1 MGQELGRISGV
12 MLKDNLE
19 RQGADLSVDD
29 TLLYLDVTNK
39 SIGINTS
46 ATDAQTALIVNST
59 FKTTNLFASALKL
72 PTLTI
77 NTPNANTISST
88 TGNLYLNALGSI
100 ISPNIRTDDLNFDD
114 NIISSTTTN
123 QSIELRPH
131 GSGTVE
137 IPTDLNVTGD
147 IFATGDI
154 LIDGT
159 IVFGNNSSQDQ
170 VNVAAGVNSNF
181 LPTLDNFYS
190 LGENPST
197 GGNRWLNSYAS
208 SFHGQT
214 ITTGTVQ
221 SGGVDLTLRPGKIWF
236 VSKNGSDSNYGN
248 HQASA
253 FLTIKQALLSASA
266 GDEILIYPG
275 TYAEIMPLTVPAGVT
290 VKGTGIRSVNIIP
303 TVGTNNK
310 DVFLLNGE
318 TTISDLTVKDFYY
331 NSSADTGYAF
341 RFASDFR
348 VSTRSPYIQ
357 NVSVITKETTAGSLD
372 AGRGALVDGAVVNT
386 ATKEASMLFT
396 GVTMIVP
403 NADALTMTNGVR
415 VEWLNCFSYFANK
428 GFNATTGTGRYD
440 ANLSV
445 TRYGAEL
452 RSIGSATVYGTYG
465 AYASGPNTLLYLIDH
480 NFAYIGSGTTSLN
493 DPSLNNHTNE
503 VVEIGGGKIYYQSL
517 DNKGNFYVGDA
528 FSVDAETGN
537 VQFNG
542 VGVTA
547 QGVSS
552 INFSTGGQQ
561 TKINSLLV
569 STGNVQFAGNT
580 VSSTYGDV
588 NLLSP
593 TNKINLTQN
602 VSAKSNV
609 AIDNNFSLKGTL
621 TLGDQLVDMTEFKA
635 DTSSSILPSANRIY
649 SLGNDTFV
657 AGVGDPVI
665 LPGKRWNKV
674 INQLSVID
682 NNIQIFDNVIQTTLS
697 NADLELR
704 THSSGKILLENNELL
719 VSNQLTVNGTSTTKN
734 VNVTGYIHQ
743 TGSTIQTGNRN
754 VSNGAQLTGNISA
767 TVQAAFETITVS
779 YGSIATTMSNAD
791 LELRAAGSGQ
801 VVVPVTDVQI
811 QNNLNVLGTTSV
823 GNAAIINTLS
833 LPRLNDSDIIIF
845 DNQIATTG
853 LNHNLLLEAHSV
865 GKVIGASNVEI
876 TNKLTVD
883 GLSTLANTV
892 INGTITH
899 TGTSNQTGNTV
910 QTGNYNLSRNLAV
923 TQAAY
928 FNSITIVNNQITT
941 VNTNSD
947 LELRAAG
954 SGKVLVNDNLT
965 ITNNLR
971 VVGNTTTNSITNS
984 GTVTADTFTEGNI
997 VITQNYIAT
1006 TVGNDDLILSPNLS
1020 GTVTVATNGVLI
1032 SNDLSVTGTSTLG
1045 NTVIGS
1051 APSPALLTHT
1061 GTSNQT
1067 GNTTQTGDYFL
1078 SNNLTVTQ
1086 AAYFNN
1092 VTVVDN
1098 AISTSVTNSDLEL
1111 RAATTGRVVI
1121 DDVFRAAVNLQV
1133 DGLTTT
1139 NGLTNSGT
1147 ITSDKFSDGNILISN
1162 NYITTTTGD
1171 LTLIPNNNGL
1181 VSVAVDNVLI
1191 NNNLQVDGTS
1201 TLGNTVVG
1209 VTRTTTSIAAPIV
1222 IATPGFYS
1230 DRNND
1235 FLSPF
1240 TFVSSSGNYAII
1252 GQSDVSSVKIYNV
1265 TTGQLIHT
1273 LSDPAAG
1280 SYWGQGVAIDG
1291 NYAVVTDYVPRSNGL
1306 FPWYTSAISVFDV
1319 TTGNLLRS
1327 IAVDPNAGTGL
1338 GLELGPCID
1347 ISGNYAI
1354 LGGRRRARIYDIT
1367 TGNLVHILTNPI
1379 VGAIGWFGRAVAIL
1393 GNYAIVGDPE
1403 ALSSRGVAYIFD
1415 VTTGLLIRTINSPS
1429 FQTTNL
1435 FGGAVST
1442 DGTRVI
1448 IGAPRNNTP
1457 ASQSGIAYIF
1467 DVATGNLVHTLV
1479 NPNLSPSA
1487 DFFGSAVSLDGNYAV
1502 VGAYNTGFYSGAVY
1516 LFNVTTGNLVLTWD
1530 NPNIDNI
1537 LSVRLSPPP
1546 DFFGTSISLSGN
1558 TIIAGGGGDNGGT
1571 TFITSILAPN
1581 PATLTVTGPINRTGN
1596 VTETGNYTL
1605 SNNLTV
1611 SGTVSLANID
1621 IDNNVITTTDS
1632 NSDLELRAAS
1642 AGRIYASYGNVAIT
1656 NDLRINGITTTT
1668 SINNSGIVYSDTFKT
1683 TNLIISQNLI
1693 TSQLGTNIKLTA
1705 AGLGNITLP
1714 KITFDNNSIKATALN
1729 DDINLTVSAGS
1740 ITIPSTNALKIPS
1753 GTTAARGTNTVGDIR
1768 LNTSDTLFL
1777 GWNGA
1782 RVTFGGLFSTD
1793 RRTTVLAHPTNNTI
1807 NFVTNNTTA
1816 LTLAASGLTLNALL
1830 VDNNLQFTGNTISST
1845 ANSNIVLA
1853 PNAAGKLKLGNL
1865 EIDADTIQNVDPT
1878 SSIIVQNTGYG
1889 YVQFGGTKALGLPA
1903 GTTLER
1909 PINPNLGDFRF
1920 NTTLSTAEV
1929 FNGIEYVTLGGGN
1942 TALLNATEI
1951 AAITDL
1957 WGLILG

>member
-12 MLKDNLE
+12 MLRDNLE

-59 FKTTNLFASALKL
+59 FKTTNLFVNALKL

-137 IPTDLNVTGD
+137 IPTDLNVTGN

-159 IVFGNNSSQDQ
+159 IIFGNNSSQDQ
-170 VNVAAGVNSNF
+170 INVAAGVNSNF
-181 LPTLDNFYS
+181 LPTQDNFYS

-208 SFHGQT
+208 SFYGQT

-275 TYAEIMPLTVPAGVT
+275 TYAETMPLTVPAGVT

-331 NSSADTGYAF
+331 NSSADTGYTF

-348 VSTRSPYIQ
+348 VTTRSPYIQ

-528 FSVDAETGN
+528 FSVDAKTGN

-635 DTSSSILPSANRIY
+635 DTSSNILPSADRIY

-892 INGTITH
+892 INGAITH

-971 VVGNTTTNSITNS
+971 VVGNTTTNGITNS

-1051 APSPALLTHT
+1051 APLPALLTHT

-1139 NGLTNSGT
+1139 AGITNSGT
-1147 ITSDKFSDGNILISN
+1147 VTSDRFSDGTIVFKD
-1162 NYITTTTGD
+1162 NYITT
-1171 LTLIPNNNGL
+1171 
-1181 VSVAVDNVLI
+1181 
-1191 NNNLQVDGTS
+1191 
-1201 TLGNTVVG
+1201 LGNVDLVLRATNNIHVAADPLLLDRDLTVVG
-1209 VTRTTTSIAAPIV
+1209 LTSTKSIV
-1222 IATPGFYS
+1222 LNG
-1230 DRNND
+1230 NE
-1235 FLSPF
+1235 FL
-1240 TFVSSSGNYAII
+1240 
-1252 GQSDVSSVKIYNV
+1252 
-1265 TTGQLIHT
+1265 
-1273 LSDPAAG
+1273 
-1280 SYWGQGVAIDG
+1280 
-1291 NYAVVTDYVPRSNGL
+1291 
-1306 FPWYTSAISVFDV
+1306 
-1319 TTGNLLRS
+1319 TGNKTQ
-1327 IAVDPNAGTGL
+1327 TGNV
-1338 GLELGPCID
+1338 IQ
-1347 ISGNYAI
+1347 
-1354 LGGRRRARIYDIT
+1354 
-1367 TGNLVHILTNPI
+1367 TGNLVI
-1379 VGAIGWFGRAVAIL
+1379 
-1393 GNYAIVGDPE
+1393 
-1403 ALSSRGVAYIFD
+1403 
-1415 VTTGLLIRTINSPS
+1415 
-1429 FQTTNL
+1429 
-1435 FGGAVST
+1435 
-1442 DGTRVI
+1442 
-1448 IGAPRNNTP
+1448 
-1457 ASQSGIAYIF
+1457 
-1467 DVATGNLVHTLV
+1467 
-1479 NPNLSPSA
+1479 
-1487 DFFGSAVSLDGNYAV
+1487 
-1502 VGAYNTGFYSGAVY
+1502 
-1516 LFNVTTGNLVLTWD
+1516 
-1530 NPNIDNI
+1530 
-1537 LSVRLSPPP
+1537 
-1546 DFFGTSISLSGN
+1546 
-1558 TIIAGGGGDNGGT
+1558 
-1571 TFITSILAPN
+1571 
-1581 PATLTVTGPINRTGN
+1581 
-1596 VTETGNYTL
+1596 

-1611 SGTVSLANID
+1611 TDTSAFFAEMSIV
-1621 IDNNVITTTDS
+1621 NNVITTTVT
-1632 NSDLELRAAS
+1632 NADLELRAAGS
-1642 AGRIYASYGNVAIT
+1642 GVVNIGYDNVAIS
-1656 NDLRINGITTTT
+1656 NQLRVNGITASTT
-1668 SINNSGIVYSDTFKT
+1668 INNSGTAYSDTF
-1683 TNLIISQNLI
+1683 TNGTLTISQNLI
-1693 TSQLGTNIKLTA
+1693 TSQSGTNIKLTA

-1740 ITIPSTNALKIPS
+1740 VTIPSTNALKIPS

-1768 LNTSDTLFL
+1768 LNTSDTLFS

-1807 NFVTNNTTA
+1807 DFVTNNTTA

-1845 ANSNIVLA
+1845 ADSNIVLA
-1853 PNAAGKLKLGNL
+1853 PNTAGKLKLGNL
-1865 EIDADTIQNVDPT
+1865 EIGADTIQNVDPT

-1889 YVQFGGTKALGLPA
+1889 YVQFSGTKGLGLPA